1 MSKRVPILLG
11 LIAFATT
18 SAFAQGLETSAK
30 SDDWEE
36 INFEFDSDILSDGY
50 PSLLRLA
57 DLLNKNGD
65 YTVELVG
72 HTDFRGSDQY
82 NVGLGRR
89 RSDTVKAFLLKYGAR
104 EGQIT
109 IETQGESTPK
119 VPNETDEGRFMNRR
133 VTMTAKDGDGKLVSD
148 GSVGDAINGIEKL
161 IAAQED
167 CCNQILEKL
176 SKLDDIIDL
185 LGGLKAENDRLRADV
200 DALKGDIAKAAT
212 PAQVEAVARNIPTTT
227 EIADEVDKRIPKIG
241 NKYTTVNANMG
252 PSDPSGNISGTVSA
266 RTFVPFGGRHAVQA
280 QGEYLHY
287 FDRDEGQFDLGLVSR
302 FGDVQLG
309 GFSSFK
315 HVKFDDFQRGGTI
328 GQGAFTLDYLFN
340 KGRVGFFG
348 TKALV
353 DDAIVN
359 VARIRPNTLEETY
372 LSVVDQV
379 GFSTAVA
386 AWGDSWFE
394 GNLGALFREGGG
406 NKPGG
411 TIRYIHPFTKGVALT
426 LEAGV
431 NETLV
436 TNNNDARFVVG
447 IQVGNWLS
455 PKKYKDNGKKPVP
468 VDVPRVRYE
477 VLTRQVR
484 DGNSAPVADA
494 GPDMVGIEP
503 GLVTLDGSGSFDQDG
518 DDITF
523 EWTQI
528 GGTTVALTG
537 ADQAVASFTSEE
549 GETYHFRLT
558 VRDQPSVGQPLMAT
572 DRVTVSASDP
582 IMIKR
587 FRADRTQIK
596 PGETVTVSW
605 ETVGADSVEL
615 VATPSV
621 PGLGSVGT
629 SGAQTVPLQ
638 ETTQFTLTAR
648 SGNRTFSDNIT
659 VEVTP
664 NPEPVITEFTAT
676 PLTINEGDQTV
687 LQWMT
692 VNADSVTVTVQNPS
706 GSSGL
711 GSVGTSGSATV
722 SPRETTTY
730 LLTAT
735 NVDGRM
741 VSRTITVAVVPP
753 DAPRILRFLATPQEI
768 LPGDFSS
775 LSWVVENA
783 DTVSITG
790 VSANLSPQD
799 GNADVNPE
807 ETTEYTLT
815 ATNDVGSV
823 TAVVIVTVLKAPR
836 ILTFESN
843 KVAVKNS
850 NEPAVLSWTTENAD
864 RVVLVNFGEVE
875 PNGSMTVNPVGQ
887 TIYTLIAYGKQE
899 EVTSTVIIGVENPN
913 RSPNAVAEA
922 PWVILVPAGTLTGQ
936 GQLDGS
942 KSSDPDGD
950 NLTFEWRALGPLNA
964 TIENPSAT
972 MPTVTF
978 LGGYGEYN
986 FELMVTDPD
995 GAMAFDTVKVFW
1007 VDP

>member
-1 MSKRVPILLG
+1 M
-11 LIAFATT
+11 T
-18 SAFAQGLETSAK
+18 
-30 SDDWEE
+30 
-36 INFEFDSDILSDGY
+36 
-50 PSLLRLA
+50 LR
-57 DLLNKNGD
+57 
-65 YTVELVG
+65 
-72 HTDFRGSDQY
+72 
-82 NVGLGRR
+82 
-89 RSDTVKAFLLKYGAR
+89 
-104 EGQIT
+104 
-109 IETQGESTPK
+109 
-119 VPNETDEGRFMNRR
+119 
-133 VTMTAKDGDGKLVSD
+133 DGDGNLVSD

-176 SKLDDIIDL
+176 SKLDDIIEL

-200 DALKGDIAKAAT
+200 DALKGNIAT
-212 PAQVEAVARNIPTTT
+212 PSQVEEVARNIPTTT

-241 NKYTTVNANMG
+241 DKYTTVNANMG

-266 RTFVPFGGRHAVQA
+266 RTFVPFGGRHAVQV

-287 FDRDEGQFDLGLVSR
+287 FGRDEGQFDAGLVSR

-315 HVKFDDFQRGGTI
+315 HVKFDEYQSGGTI
-328 GQGAFTLDYLFN
+328 GQGAFTLDYIFN
-340 KGRVGFFG
+340 RGRVGFFG
-348 TKALV
+348 TKALL
-353 DDAIVN
+353 DNAIVN
-359 VARIRPNTLEETY
+359 VARLRPSLLEETY

-394 GNLGALFREGGG
+394 GNLGALFRKGGS

-411 TIRYIHPFTKGVALT
+411 TIRYIHPFSKGVALT

-436 TNNNDARFVVG
+436 TNNNDMRFVVG

-455 PKKYKDNGKKPVP
+455 PKGYKDTGKKPVP
-468 VDVPRVRYE
+468 VDVPRIRYE

-484 DGNSAPVADA
+484 DGNTAPTADA
-494 GPDMVGIEP
+494 GPDQIGIEP
-503 GLVTLDGSGSFDQDG
+503 GLITLDGSGSFDQDG
-518 DDITF
+518 DALTF

-528 GGTTVALTG
+528 GGTSVFLDGTES
-537 ADQAVASFTSEE
+537 AVASFTAQE

-558 VRDQPSVGQPLMAT
+558 VRDDPPEGQPLMAT

-587 FRADRTQIK
+587 FRADRSQVR
-596 PGETVTVSW
+596 PGEEVTVSW
-605 ETVGADSVEL
+605 EVVGADSVEL
-615 VATPSV
+615 IATPHQAN
-621 PGLGSVGT
+621 LGAVGAV
-629 SGAQTVPLQ
+629 GASEVPLQ
-638 ETTQFTLTAR
+638 ETTRFTLTAR
-648 SGNRTFSDNIT
+648 SGDRVVSDNIT

-664 NPEPVITEFTAT
+664 NPDPIITEFTAT
-676 PLTINEGDQTV
+676 PLTINEGDTTV

-692 VNADSVTVTVQNPS
+692 VNADQVTIAVQNPA
-706 GSSGL
+706 GPGL

-722 SPRETTTY
+722 SPRETTSY
-730 LLTAT
+730 QLTAT
-735 NVDGRM
+735 NGDGR
-741 VSRTITVAVVPP
+741 SINRFITVTVVPP
-753 DAPRILRFLATPQEI
+753 DAPRIISFLASPQEI
-768 LPGDFSS
+768 LPGDFSN

-783 DTVSITG
+783 DNVSISS
-790 VSANLSPQD
+790 VSTNLNNLNLTD
-799 GNADVNPE
+799 GNADVNPGD
-807 ETTEYTLT
+807 TTEYTLT
-815 ATNDVGSV
+815 ATNEVSSV

-836 ILTFESN
+836 ILTFQAN

-850 NEPAVLSWTTENAD
+850 GEPAVLSWTTENAD

-875 PNGSMTVNPVGQ
+875 PNGSMTVNPSGQ

-899 EVTSTVIIGVENPN
+899 EVVATVVIGVEISN

-922 PWVILVPAGTLTGQ
+922 PWVILRSSRNRDGQ

-950 NLTFEWRALGPLNA
+950 KLTYEWRALGPLNA
-964 TIENPSAT
+964 TVENPGAT
-972 MPTVTF
+972 KPTVTF
-978 LGGYGEYN
+978 MGGFGEYN

-995 GAMAFDTVKVFW
+995 GLMAFDTVKVFW